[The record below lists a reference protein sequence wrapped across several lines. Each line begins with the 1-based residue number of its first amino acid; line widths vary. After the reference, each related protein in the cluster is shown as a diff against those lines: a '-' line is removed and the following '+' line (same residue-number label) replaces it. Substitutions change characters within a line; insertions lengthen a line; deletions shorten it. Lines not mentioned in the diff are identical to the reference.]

1 MLVQSMFQDTFFK
14 AIFLFF
20 FFLFVASKGGK
31 RSRRTESEREREWR
45 RRRYRG
51 HDEIMKKNTEF
62 GGLWLNVAEEINGAS
77 GYTS

>member
-31 RSRRTESEREREWR
+31 HSRRTESERERES
-45 RRRYRG
+45 G
-51 HDEIMKKNTEF
+51 VVVGI
-62 GGLWLNVAEEINGAS
+62 GA
-77 GYTS
+77 TTR